1 MKKNLK
7 ILATFAILIILVFII
22 VRLLPNE
29 KRNLIRDINNLKDAV
44 ENEDINKTLDYFDK
58 DYFDQHS
65 LNFNDFYSM
74 VEEFFKSVDSINI
87 MMLGLKVWI
96 DSTRNNTIFAH
107 CSLGLRVI
115 ARYENEKAL
124 VFGGVI
130 QPASVKGYFK
140 KQKDHYRIYA
150 AEY

>member
-1 MKKNLK
+1 MKKNFK
-7 ILATFAILIILVFII
+7 MVSIIAVLIILVFII

-29 KRNLIRDINNLKDAV
+29 KRNLIRDINDLKDAV
-44 ENEDINKTLDYFDK
+44 ENENINKTLDYFDK
-58 DYFDQHS
+58 DYLDQHS

-74 VEEFFKSVDSINI
+74 VEEFFKSADSINI
-87 MMLGLKVWI
+87 MMSGLKVWI

-107 CSLGLRVI
+107 CSLGLRVV
-115 ARYENEKAL
+115 ARYENEKVL

-140 KQKDHYRIYA
+140 KVKNFYRIYS

>member
-1 MKKNLK
+1 MVS
-7 ILATFAILIILVFII
+7 IIAVLIILVFII

-29 KRNLIRDINNLKDAV
+29 KRNLIRDINDLKDAV
-44 ENEDINKTLDYFDK
+44 ENENINKTLDYFDK
-58 DYFDQHS
+58 DYLDQHS

-74 VEEFFKSVDSINI
+74 VEEFFKSADSINI
-87 MMLGLKVWI
+87 MMSGLRVWI

-107 CSLGLRVI
+107 CSLGLRVV
-115 ARYENEKAL
+115 ARYENEKVL

-140 KQKDHYRIYA
+140 KVKNFYRIYS

>member
-1 MKKNLK
+1 MKKNFK
-7 ILATFAILIILVFII
+7 MVSIIAVLIILVFII

-29 KRNLIRDINNLKDAV
+29 KRNLIRDINDLKDAV
-44 ENEDINKTLDYFDK
+44 ENENINKTLDYFDK
-58 DYFDQHS
+58 DYLDQHS

-74 VEEFFKSVDSINI
+74 VEEFFKSADSINI
-87 MMLGLKVWI
+87 MMSGLRVWI

-107 CSLGLRVI
+107 CSLGLRVV
-115 ARYENEKAL
+115 ARYENEKVL

-140 KQKDHYRIYA
+140 KVKNFYRIYS